1 MTLQEYRI
9 RLGWSAEDLARRAG
23 VNAQTVR
30 RIERGNPT
38 YLHTAGAIAR
48 ALSEG
53 YGREIAIEDIEDLVI
68 RE

>member
-9 RLGWSAEDLARRAG
+9 RLGWSAEDLARQAG
-23 VNAQTVR
+23 INAQTVR

-48 ALSEG
+48 ALSEA
-53 YGREIAIEDIEDLVI
+53 YGKEIRISDFDGLII